1 MTWGEIT
8 PFCPVCR
15 RCGSLARGISLPLF
29 GEGSTCPT
37 PLVPLRNLRE
47 TSRSAVRPGR
57 LRRGPRT
64 TRSVAAPACVVP
76 HGGKESRQRGV
87 AQALPVV
94 PAASGAS
101 RSPPAAPGARGL
113 QRRGAGPP
121 DGDLLRARSGARG
134 RSARDPGAAP
144 RGWSG
149 SGAGGAGARRAGTG
163 AGEPGRRRGRA
174 ATAAVRD
181 PGPGP
186 GTDGRGGCRGAAAAG
201 AARGR
206 GAHRAVARRSG
217 RCHRAACRA
226 GHPARG
232 DRPGSVRGRRRPRRG
247 GAVPRAGRHRRAVD
261 VRERPARR
269 VQRAAGQRDTAG
281 LPRPDVGA
289 GDDRR
294 GPCCGSGQVDQRRR
308 PHPARAGRRRRGRG
322 AGADRG
328 GRGRPG
334 RGGARRPQ
342 ARRGS
347 AYRRGRGAAAPAE
360 PGRAA
365 RLPRPGG
372 GRARRCPRGPA
383 PGSGRCAPRR
393 ASSAS
398 RTGGAPRDRAASTA
412 RA

>member
-101 RSPPAAPGARGL
+101 RSPPAAPVARGL

-144 RGWSG
+144 RRVERFRC
-149 SGAGGAGARRAGTG
+149 RRCRC
-163 AGEPGRRRGRA
+163 PPRRHRRRGTRP
-174 ATAAVRD
+174 ATR
-181 PGPGP
+181 P
-186 GTDGRGGCRGAAAAG
+186 
-201 AARGR
+201 
-206 GAHRAVARRSG
+206 RR
-217 RCHRAACRA
+217 R
-226 GHPARG
+226 
-232 DRPGSVRGRRRPRRG
+232 RRRPR
-247 GAVPRAGRHRRAVD
+247 PRPRHRRTRRVPRRSYGRCSTRPRRSPSSGTPLRTMSPRGVPSWAPCA
-261 VRERPARR
+261 RRSTRLGPRPTPPAARRSSTASRSTPSRCRRSRAAGSTRSTRCWPARR
-269 VQRAAGQRDTAG
+269 
-281 LPRPDVGA
+281 
-289 GDDRR
+289 RR
-294 GPCCGSGQVDQRRR
+294 TTSTRCRRWR
-308 PHPARAGRRRRGRG
+308 
-322 AGADRG
+322 
-328 GRGRPG
+328 
-334 RGGARRPQ
+334 
-342 ARRGS
+342 
-347 AYRRGRGAAAPAE
+347 
-360 PGRAA
+360 
-365 RLPRPGG
+365 
-372 GRARRCPRGPA
+372 
-383 PGSGRCAPRR
+383 
-393 ASSAS
+393 
-398 RTGGAPRDRAASTA
+398 
-412 RA
+412 